1 MRGRLKERLAATRN
15 GLPVNRKV
23 YCKSPETGRPLT
35 VMADVILCDC
45 SEVIDHRR
53 KEYEV

>member
-1 MRGRLKERLAATRN
+1 MRGRLKERLAAIRN

-23 YCKSPETGRPLT
+23 YCESPGTGRPLT

-45 SEVIDHRR
+45 SKGFDHRR
-53 KEYEV
+53 KEHEV